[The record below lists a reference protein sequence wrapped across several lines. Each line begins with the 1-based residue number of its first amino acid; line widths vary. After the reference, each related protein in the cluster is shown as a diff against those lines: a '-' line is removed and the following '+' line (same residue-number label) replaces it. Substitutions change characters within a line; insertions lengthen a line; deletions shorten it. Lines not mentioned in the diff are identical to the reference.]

1 LHAIKSLSPEDV
13 AAFLLQV
20 VVLLA
25 FAHVGGEFMRRCRQ
39 PALIGNIFGGML
51 LGPSVLG
58 HWFPGLQEA
67 VFRPEQS
74 QADMLAAITWVG
86 LLLFL
91 MEAGFEVRLDLLRR
105 NAASCVI
112 VSAGGLIVPMIGGFL
127 LGQYLPTA
135 MLVHPED
142 RLVLS
147 LFLAVAMSIS
157 ALPPLAMILR
167 DKDMLRENVGQISL
181 GAAMMDDV
189 VAWILVGIT
198 TSLHVSGTFS
208 AVSVVKSA
216 GAAVLFLA
224 SCFLIGR
231 PLMQRFINWHN
242 SVAPGPAPQLSIL
255 IICGLAGS
263 LITSWLGLESI
274 LGIFVAGILFGSASG
289 LQKNA
294 VHSLS
299 LVVSSFLA
307 PLYFGLAGLR
317 LNIWSVYEGD
327 MSMLLV
333 AVIAVACIGKLLG
346 VYLGAWACGM
356 PRWERLAMGFGMN
369 ARGGTEIIIATLGL
383 SIGLLTRE
391 MFSIIVV
398 MAIVTVILSGPTMAW
413 ALSKVPRDD
422 KPIDAALPQFIY
434 EEALEEPP
442 VALNLVEQEELR
454 LANRLKTYTQ
464 AMRTAAGSAERTAA
478 AGMHEPFVAV
488 ASATENFLQQLATQS
503 LCPSTSARLISLENR
518 LRLLRYIEES
528 VRSLFTSSVKMAAGS
543 ELRRHL
549 DAYTEGLDFLLD
561 RMIEALTLKDE
572 TTVETFVTL
581 TEGRSEILEGVRS
594 DYLRSAA
601 DSNAPDQA
609 ALFEVAHGFEQT
621 MWMLHRFALLL
632 PQA

>member
-1 LHAIKSLSPEDV
+1 MHAIKALSPEDV

-25 FAHVGGEFMRRCRQ
+25 FAHAGGELMRRCRQ

-58 HWFPGLQEA
+58 HWFPGFQEA
-67 VFRPEQS
+67 IFRPEQS

-105 NAASCVI
+105 NAASCAI
-112 VSAGGLIVPMIGGFL
+112 VSAGGLIVPMISGFM
-127 LGQYLPTA
+127 LGHYLPAT
-135 MLVHPED
+135 MLVHADD
-142 RLVLS
+142 RLVLC
-147 LFLAVAMSIS
+147 LFLAVSMSIS

-167 DKDMLRENVGQISL
+167 DKDMLRENVGQICL

-208 AVSVVKSA
+208 GVAVAKST

-224 SCFLIGR
+224 TCFIVGR
-231 PLMQRFINWHN
+231 PLIRRFIDWHN
-242 SVAPGPAPQLSIL
+242 KFSPGAASQLSLL

-289 LQKNA
+289 LQKTA

-317 LNIWSVYEGD
+317 LNIWSVYEGG
-327 MSMLLV
+327 MIMLLIT
-333 AVIAVACIGKLLG
+333 VIAVACIGKLLG
-346 VYLGAWACGM
+346 VYLGAWVCGL

-383 SIGLLTRE
+383 SIGLLTHE

-413 ALSKVPRDD
+413 ALSNVHRDP
-422 KPIDAALPQFIY
+422 KTVDAAMPEFIY

-454 LANRLKTYTQ
+454 LARRLKSYTQ
-464 AMRTAAGSAERTAA
+464 AMRTDASSPTRTAA
-478 AGMHEPFVAV
+478 AGIHEPFINV
-488 ASATENFLQQLATQS
+488 ASMAEDFLQQLATQS
-503 LCPSTSARLISLENR
+503 LCPATSARLISLENR

-528 VRSLFTSSVKMAAGS
+528 VRSLFTSSVKMPAGS
-543 ELRRHL
+543 DLRRHL
-549 DAYTEGLDFLLD
+549 DSYTEGLDFLLD
-561 RMIEALTLKDE
+561 TMLEALTQKDP
-572 TTVETFVTL
+572 TTAATFVML
-581 TEGRSEILEGVRS
+581 TEGRSELLEGVRG

-601 DSNAPDQA
+601 NSNAADQA
-609 ALFEVAHGFEQT
+609 VLFEVAHGFEQT
-621 MWMLHRFALLL
+621 MWVLHRFALLL
-632 PQA
+632 PQT

>member
-1 LHAIKSLSPEDV
+1 MHAIKTLSPEEV

-25 FAHVGGEFMRRCRQ
+25 FAHVGGELMRRCRQ

-105 NAASCVI
+105 NAAACVI
-112 VSAGGLIVPMIGGFL
+112 VSTGGLLVPMVGGFL
-127 LGQYLPTA
+127 LGQYLPAT
-135 MLVHPED
+135 MLVHPND

-147 LFLAVAMSIS
+147 LFLAVSMSIS

-208 AVSVVKSA
+208 VVSVAKST

-224 SCFLIGR
+224 SCFLVGR
-231 PLMQRFINWHN
+231 PLIRRFLDWHN
-242 SVAPGPAPQLSIL
+242 AVAPGAAPQLSLL

-263 LITSWLGLESI
+263 VITSWLGLESI

-317 LNIWSVYEGD
+317 LNIWSVYEG
-327 MSMLLV
+327 
-333 AVIAVACIGKLLG
+333 
-346 VYLGAWACGM
+346 
-356 PRWERLAMGFGMN
+356 
-369 ARGGTEIIIATLGL
+369 GTVPPATG
-383 SIGLLTRE
+383 
-391 MFSIIVV
+391 
-398 MAIVTVILSGPTMAW
+398 
-413 ALSKVPRDD
+413 D
-422 KPIDAALPQFIY
+422 
-434 EEALEEPP
+434 P
-442 VALNLVEQEELR
+442 VALSGHQREADLVGKPLAVAALHRGERAVAVHRERENVGRQCPAQTSRLLHRGARFSAGQDARGPHPQRRSRGGDVRDVDRGPQRNTRRSAQRLSPFGGNHRLHGSGRAVRGRPRLR
-454 LANRLKTYTQ
+454 ADDVD
-464 AMRTAAGSAERTAA
+464 AAPFCPAGAA
-478 AGMHEPFVAV
+478 ALRVPEPH
-488 ASATENFLQQLATQS
+488 TDHT
-503 LCPSTSARLISLENR
+503 
-518 LRLLRYIEES
+518 
-528 VRSLFTSSVKMAAGS
+528 
-543 ELRRHL
+543 
-549 DAYTEGLDFLLD
+549 
-561 RMIEALTLKDE
+561 
-572 TTVETFVTL
+572 
-581 TEGRSEILEGVRS
+581 
-594 DYLRSAA
+594 
-601 DSNAPDQA
+601 
-609 ALFEVAHGFEQT
+609 
-621 MWMLHRFALLL
+621 
-632 PQA
+632 

>member
-1 LHAIKSLSPEDV
+1 MHAIKALSPEDV

-20 VVLLA
+20 VILLT
-25 FAHVGGEFMRRCRQ
+25 FAHVGGELMRRCRQ

-58 HWFPGLQEA
+58 HWFPALQEA

-74 QADMLAAITWVG
+74 QSDMLAAITWVG

-105 NAASCVI
+105 NAISCVI
-112 VSAGGLIVPMIGGFL
+112 VSAGGLLVPMFGGFL
-127 LGQYLPTA
+127 LGQYLPA
-135 MLVHPED
+135 GMLVNPDD

-208 AVSVVKSA
+208 ALSVAKSA

-224 SCFLIGR
+224 TCFLVGRPLIGR
-231 PLMQRFINWHN
+231 FIDWHN
-242 SVAPGPAPQLSIL
+242 RVAPGAAPQLSLL

-274 LGIFVAGILFGSASG
+274 LGIFIVGILFGAASG

-317 LNIWSVYEGD
+317 LNIWSVYEGN
-327 MSMLLV
+327 MSLLLLT
-333 AVIAVACIGKLLG
+333 VIAIACIGKLLG
-346 VYLGAWACGM
+346 VYLGAWACGL

-413 ALSKVPRDD
+413 ALTHVHRDD
-422 KPIDAALPQFIY
+422 KAIDDAQPQFIY
-434 EEALEEPP
+434 EEALEDPP
-442 VALNLVEQEELR
+442 VALHLVEQEEFR
-454 LANRLKTYTQ
+454 LARRLKTYTQ
-464 AMRTAAGSAERTAA
+464 AMRADAGAPSRTAA
-478 AGMHEPFVAV
+478 AGIREPFVAV
-488 ASATENFLQQLATQS
+488 AGVTEAFLQQLTSQS
-503 LCPSTSARLISLENR
+503 LEPGTSVQLIALENR
-518 LRLLRYIEES
+518 LRLLRYLEES
-528 VRSLFTSSVKMAAGS
+528 VRSLFTSSVRMPADSA
-543 ELRRHL
+543 LRRHL
-549 DAYTEGLDFLLD
+549 DSYTEGLDFLLD
-561 RMIEALTLKDE
+561 TMLEALTTKDA
-572 TTVETFVTL
+572 TVAATFVAL
-581 TEGRSEILEGVRS
+581 TEGRSEIIEGVRS

-601 DSNAPDQA
+601 TSDATDQA
-609 ALFEVAHGFEQT
+609 VLFEVAHGFEQT
-621 MWMLHRFALLL
+621 VWLLHRFALLL

>member
-1 LHAIKSLSPEDV
+1 
-13 AAFLLQV
+13 
-20 VVLLA
+20 
-25 FAHVGGEFMRRCRQ
+25 MRRCRQ

>member
-1 LHAIKSLSPEDV
+1 MHAIKTLSPEDV

-25 FAHVGGEFMRRCRQ
+25 FAHVGGELMRRFRQ

-58 HWFPGLQEA
+58 HWFPGLQQA

-74 QADMLAAITWVG
+74 QSDMLAAITWVG

-112 VSAGGLIVPMIGGFL
+112 VSAGGLIVPMISGFL
-127 LGQYLPTA
+127 LGQYLPAA
-135 MLVHPED
+135 MLVQPGD

-224 SCFLIGR
+224 GCFLIGR
-231 PLMQRFINWHN
+231 PLLRRFIDWHN
-242 SVAPGPAPQLSIL
+242 SVAPGPAPQLSLL

-317 LNIWSVYEGD
+317 LNIWSVYEGN
-327 MSMLLV
+327 MSMLLL

-346 VYLGAWACGM
+346 VYLGAWVCGL

-413 ALSKVPRDD
+413 ALSKVHRDD
-422 KPIDAALPQFIY
+422 KTVDAALPQFIY

-454 LANRLKTYTQ
+454 LASRLKSYTR
-464 AMRTAAGSAERTAA
+464 AMRTDAGSPERAAA
-478 AGMHEPFVAV
+478 AGIHEPFVAV
-488 ASATENFLQQLATQS
+488 AGVAENFLQQLATQS
-503 LCPSTSARLISLENR
+503 LCPGTSARLISLENR

-528 VRSLFTSSVKMAAGS
+528 VRGLFTSSVRMPAGTA
-543 ELRRHL
+543 LRSHL
-549 DAYTEGLDFLLD
+549 DSYTEGLDFLLD
-561 RMIEALTLKDE
+561 RMLEALAQKDA
-572 TTVETFVTL
+572 TAAATFVTS
-581 TEGRSEILEGVRS
+581 TEGRSDILEGVRG

-601 DSNAPDQA
+601 DSHAPDQA
-609 ALFEVAHGFEQT
+609 VLFEVASGFEQT
-621 MWMLHRFALLL
+621 MWMLHRFALLV

>member
-1 LHAIKSLSPEDV
+1 MHAIKTLSPEDV

-25 FAHVGGEFMRRCRQ
+25 FAHVGGELMRRFRQ

-58 HWFPGLQEA
+58 HWFPALQQA
-67 VFRPEQS
+67 IFRPEQS

-112 VSAGGLIVPMIGGFL
+112 VSAGGLIVPMIGGYL
-127 LGQYLPTA
+127 LGQYLPAA
-135 MLVHPED
+135 MLTHPDD

-224 SCFLIGR
+224 GCFLIGR
-231 PLMQRFINWHN
+231 PLLRRFIDWHN
-242 SVAPGPAPQLSIL
+242 SVAPGPAPQLSLL

-274 LGIFVAGILFGSASG
+274 LGIFVVGILFGSASG

-317 LNIWSVYEGD
+317 LNIWSVYEANMG
-327 MSMLLV
+327 MLLFT
-333 AVIAVACIGKLLG
+333 VIAVACIGKLLG
-346 VYLGAWACGM
+346 VYLGAWACGL

-413 ALSKVPRDD
+413 ALSKVHRDD
-422 KPIDAALPQFIY
+422 KTVDAALPQFIY

-442 VALNLVEQEELR
+442 VALNLVEEEELR
-454 LANRLKTYTQ
+454 LARRLKSYTH
-464 AMRTAAGSAERTAA
+464 AMRTDASSPAREAA
-478 AGMHEPFVAV
+478 AGIHEPFVAV
-488 ASATENFLQQLATQS
+488 ASMAEQFLQQLATQS
-503 LCPSTSARLISLENR
+503 LCPLTSARLISLENR

-528 VRSLFTSSVKMAAGS
+528 VRSLFTSSVKMSADSG
-543 ELRRHL
+543 LRRHL
-549 DAYTEGLDFLLD
+549 DSYTEGLDFLLD
-561 RMIEALTLKDE
+561 RMLEALTLKDAAAAE
-572 TTVETFVTL
+572 AFVTL

-601 DSNAPDQA
+601 DSDAADQA
-609 ALFEVAHGFEQT
+609 VLFEVAHGFEQT

>member
-1 LHAIKSLSPEDV
+1 MHAIKTLSPEEV

-25 FAHVGGEFMRRCRQ
+25 FAHVGGELMRRCRQ

-67 VFRPEQS
+67 VFQPEQS

-105 NAASCVI
+105 NAAACVI
-112 VSAGGLIVPMIGGFL
+112 VSTGGLLVPMVGGFL
-127 LGQYLPTA
+127 LGQYLPAT
-135 MLVHPED
+135 MLVHPND

-147 LFLAVAMSIS
+147 LFLAVSMSIS

-208 AVSVVKSA
+208 VVSVAKST

-224 SCFLIGR
+224 SCFLVGR
-231 PLMQRFINWHN
+231 PLIRRFLDWHN
-242 SVAPGPAPQLSIL
+242 AVAPGAAPQLSLL

-263 LITSWLGLESI
+263 VITSWLGLESI

-317 LNIWSVYEGD
+317 LNIWSVYEGG
-327 MSMLLV
+327 MSVLLI

-346 VYLGAWACGM
+346 VYLGAWACGL

-383 SIGLLTRE
+383 SVGLLTRE

-413 ALSKVPRDD
+413 ALSKVHREN
-422 KPIDAALPQFIY
+422 KTVDAALPEFIY

-442 VALNLVEQEELR
+442 VALNLVEQEEIR
-454 LANRLKTYTQ
+454 LATRLKSYTE
-464 AMRTAAGSAERTAA
+464 AMRTNASSPVRTAA
-478 AGMHEPFVAV
+478 AGIHEPFVSV
-488 ASATENFLQQLATQS
+488 AGAAEQFLQQLATQS
-503 LCPSTSARLISLENR
+503 LCPGTSEKLISLENR

-528 VRSLFTSSVKMAAGS
+528 VRSLFTASEKMSADSA
-543 ELRRHL
+543 LRRHL
-549 DAYTEGLDFLLD
+549 DSYTEGLDFLLD
-561 RMIEALTLKDE
+561 RMLEALTLKDAAA
-572 TTVETFVTL
+572 VATFVTL

-601 DSNAPDQA
+601 TTDSTDQA
-609 ALFEVAHGFEQT
+609 VLFEVAHGFEQT
-621 MWMLHRFALLL
+621 MWMLHRFALLV
-632 PQA
+632 PQP

>member
-1 LHAIKSLSPEDV
+1 
-13 AAFLLQV
+13 
-20 VVLLA
+20 
-25 FAHVGGEFMRRCRQ
+25 MRRCRQ

-255 IICGLAGS
+255 IICGLTGS

-274 LGIFVAGILFGSASG
+274 LGIFVAGILFGSAAG

-422 KPIDAALPQFIY
+422 KPVDAALPQFIY

-464 AMRTAAGSAERTAA
+464 AMRTEAGSAERAA
-478 AGMHEPFVAV
+478 AAAMHEPFVAV
-488 ASATENFLQQLATQS
+488 ASVAENFLQQLATQS
-503 LCPSTSARLISLENR
+503 LSPSTSARLISLENR

-528 VRSLFTSSVKMAAGS
+528 VRSLFTSSIKMAAGS
-543 ELRRHL
+543 DLRRHL
-549 DAYTEGLDFLLD
+549 DAYTGGLDFLLD
-561 RMIEALTLKDE
+561 RMLEALTLQDA
-572 TTVETFVTL
+572 TTAETFVTL
-581 TEGRSEILEGVRS
+581 TEGHSEILEGVRS
-594 DYLRSAA
+594 DYFRSAA